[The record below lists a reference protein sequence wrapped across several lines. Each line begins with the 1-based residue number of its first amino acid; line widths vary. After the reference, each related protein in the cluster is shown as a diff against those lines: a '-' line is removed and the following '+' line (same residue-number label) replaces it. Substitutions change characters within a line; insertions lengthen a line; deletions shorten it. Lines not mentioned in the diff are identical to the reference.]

1 MANSSLAA
9 VMLRWRALA
18 PREQWLTYAVGL
30 ALLGL
35 LYLLT
40 VVDPLTERRE
50 ALDAGRRQAEASQ
63 LEAQASLREL
73 EAKLAADPNRPYRE
87 ALDKAQLEH
96 EALSQRIDAQ
106 TRALVSPAKMKLLL
120 QDLLRNQPKLR
131 LVELESFT
139 APLQP
144 PAAEAEAEAAGES
157 KAAAAVSFYR
167 HGLRLRLEGGYFD
180 LLNYL
185 QTVQASGWRLHWD
198 SLDYQ
203 VEEAG
208 PAQARILIELHTLSR
223 HAGWVGV

>member
-73 EAKLAADPNRPYRE
+73 EAKLAADPKVK
-87 ALDKAQLEH
+87 KAYL
-96 EALSQRIDAQ
+96 
-106 TRALVSPAKMKLLL
+106 
-120 QDLLRNQPKLR
+120 
-131 LVELESFT
+131 
-139 APLQP
+139 
-144 PAAEAEAEAAGES
+144 
-157 KAAAAVSFYR
+157 
-167 HGLRLRLEGGYFD
+167 GG
-180 LLNYL
+180 
-185 QTVQASGWRLHWD
+185 
-198 SLDYQ
+198 
-203 VEEAG
+203 
-208 PAQARILIELHTLSR
+208 
-223 HAGWVGV
+223 